1 MGRAPRDEGDSTVH
15 ATKTLL
21 EDASVNYVIDAKES
35 TFVAQAFATGL
46 LSAFGHDPRIGIR
59 NFGGDLSFNLAGLTV
74 EGARLNISI
83 QADSLEVIDDI
94 SEKDKG
100 EIHRK
105 MCEEVLET
113 DRFPEIVYECSR
125 ASASGSSDRYWVAL
139 NGELTLHGVTRSVP
153 VSARVIINGSSLRAT
168 GDFSIRQSDYEIA
181 SVSAAG
187 GTIKLKDEVKLT
199 FDIVARKK
207 E

>member
-1 MGRAPRDEGDSTVH
+1 MDEGDTAVH

-21 EDASVNYVIDAKES
+21 EDASVNYVIDAQGS
-35 TFVAQAFATGL
+35 TFVAQAFATGM
-46 LSAFGHDPRIGIR
+46 LSAFGHDPRIAIR
-59 NFGGDLSFNLAGLTV
+59 TFGGELSFNLTGSTV
-74 EGARLNISI
+74 EGARLNIRI
-83 QADSLEVIDDI
+83 QADSLEVTDDI
-94 SEKDKG
+94 SAKDKQ
-100 EIHRK
+100 EIYRK

-125 ASASGSSDRYWVAL
+125 VSTSGSSDRCWVAL

-153 VSARVIINGSSLRAT
+153 VSARVVINGSSVRAT
-168 GDFSIRQSDYEIA
+168 GDFSVRQSDYEIA
-181 SVSAAG
+181 AVSAAG

>member
-1 MGRAPRDEGDSTVH
+1 MEEGDSAVH
-15 ATKTLL
+15 ATRTLV
-21 EDASVNYVIDAKES
+21 EDASVHYVIDANAS

-46 LSAFGHDPRIGIR
+46 LSAFGHDPRIAIR
-59 NFGGDLSFNLAGLTV
+59 DFGGDLSFSLTGLTV
-74 EGARLNISI
+74 EGAQLKISI
-83 QADSLEVIDDI
+83 QAESLEVVDDI
-94 SEKDKG
+94 SEKDKQ

-105 MCEEVLET
+105 MCEEVLEV

-125 ASASGSSDRYWVAL
+125 ASASGGSDRYWVAL
-139 NGELTLHGVTRSVP
+139 NGELTLHGVTRPVP
-153 VSARVIINGSSLRAT
+153 VSARVVINGSSMRAT
-168 GDFSIRQSDYEIA
+168 GDFSVRQSDYEIA
-181 SVSAAG
+181 PVSAAG

>member
-1 MGRAPRDEGDSTVH
+1 MDEGDTAVH

-21 EDASVNYVIDAKES
+21 EDASVNYVIDAQGS
-35 TFVAQAFATGL
+35 TFVAQAFATGM
-46 LSAFGHDPRIGIR
+46 LSAFGHDPRIAIR
-59 NFGGDLSFNLAGLTV
+59 TFGGELSFNLTGSTV
-74 EGARLNISI
+74 EGARLNIRI
-83 QADSLEVIDDI
+83 QADSLEVTDDI
-94 SEKDKG
+94 SAKDKQ
-100 EIHRK
+100 EIYRK

-125 ASASGSSDRYWVAL
+125 VSTSGSSDRCWVAL

-153 VSARVIINGSSLRAT
+153 VSARVVINGSSVRAT
-168 GDFSIRQSDYEIA
+168 GDFAVRQSDYEIA
-181 SVSAAG
+181 AVSAAG

>member
-1 MGRAPRDEGDSTVH
+1 MDEGDTAVH

-21 EDASVNYVIDAKES
+21 EDASVNYVIDAQGS
-35 TFVAQAFATGL
+35 TFVAQAFATGM
-46 LSAFGHDPRIGIR
+46 LSAFGHDPRIAIR
-59 NFGGDLSFNLAGLTV
+59 TFGGELSFNLTGSTV
-74 EGARLNISI
+74 EGARLNIRI
-83 QADSLEVIDDI
+83 QADSLEVTDDI
-94 SEKDKG
+94 SAKDKQ
-100 EIHRK
+100 EIYRK

-125 ASASGSSDRYWVAL
+125 VSTSGSSDRCWVAL
-139 NGELTLHGVTRSVP
+139 NGDLTLHGVTRSVP
-153 VSARVIINGSSLRAT
+153 VSARVVINGSSVRAT
-168 GDFSIRQSDYEIA
+168 GDFSVRQSDYEIA
-181 SVSAAG
+181 AVSAAG